1 MLKPFEKIYNLFKK
15 EIIKIEQFSGDCND
29 IMETS
34 LFFAINAQNA
44 PLQYGFITTKHAS
57 QYSGVQDFADSG
69 GSTRYTRTK
78 TNGIWSEWENVAI
91 VKNTKFLATPLT
103 NSNLYW
109 VDNNIMKAKNII
121 VFYTMNYGSSGY
133 RNSIV
138 LDIEPDNSSEVW
150 YQITENTKVGY
161 IKTYIDKINNIA
173 RLVVSA
179 SSNDKFAVLG
189 YKLIM

>member
-1 MLKPFEKIYNLFKK
+1 MLKPFENIFNLFKK
-15 EIIKIEQFSGDCND
+15 EIIKIEQFSGDCNN

-34 LFFAINAQNA
+34 VFFAINAQNA
-44 PLQYGFITTKHAS
+44 PLQYGFITTKYAS
-57 QYSGVQDFADSG
+57 QYSAVQDFADSG
-69 GSTRYTRTK
+69 ENTRYTRTK
-78 TNGIWSEWENVAI
+78 TNGIWSEWESVAI

-103 NSNLYW
+103 KSNLYCA
-109 VDNNIMKAKNII
+109 DNNIMKAKNII

-150 YQITENTKVGY
+150 YQITENTTTGY
-161 IKTYIDKINNIA
+161 VKTYIDKNNNIA